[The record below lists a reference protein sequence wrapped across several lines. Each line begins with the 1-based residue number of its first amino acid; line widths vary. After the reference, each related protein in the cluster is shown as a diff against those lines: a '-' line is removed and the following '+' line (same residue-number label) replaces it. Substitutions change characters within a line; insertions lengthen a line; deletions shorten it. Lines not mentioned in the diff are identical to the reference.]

1 MQAPNKAASGTERKK
16 EAMALIRS
24 VLIAL
29 ALFAA
34 PAAAK
39 PADPRVALEELLTA
53 DRTFSDNAG
62 KAAEPVGGIAPMF
75 DADVVMPSPKGHAVG
90 REAVLALF
98 RENPSYKDGQVSWA
112 PIRGGISAD
121 GTQGFTYGFLSVTSG
136 DPARRERK
144 YLAYWIKRP
153 DGWRVVAYRQ
163 QVREAGDVSKEMLPP
178 SLPAFNAEPAADSS
192 AHQQSVAAAEK
203 AFSDRAQVVGLK
215 QAFGEFGREDAMN
228 MYGGA
233 GFAYGLD
240 AVTAGFK
247 EGDPTT
253 IHWGTERSFAAS
265 SGDLAVSIGTI
276 RPNDSKDG
284 AGFPFFTVWRRDGPD
299 LPWRYIA
306 E

>member
-1 MQAPNKAASGTERKK
+1 MYRMFFFAI
-16 EAMALIRS
+16 ALI
-24 VLIAL
+24 
-29 ALFAA
+29 AA
-34 PAAAK
+34 PALAK
-39 PADPRVALEELLTA
+39 PTDPKAVVEQLVEA
-53 DRTFSDNAG
+53 DRSFSAE
-62 KAAEPVGGIAPMF
+62 AATATDPVSGISAMF

-90 REAVLALF
+90 RDAVVALF
-98 RENPSYKDGQVSWA
+98 RENPSYRDGKVNWA

-121 GTQGFTYGFLSVTSG
+121 GMQGFTYGFLSLTGG

-163 QVREAGDVSKEMLPP
+163 QVREAGEVPKEMLPP
-178 SLPAFNAEPAADSS
+178 SLPAFTAEPAADST
-192 AHQQSVAAAEK
+192 AHQESVAAAEK
-203 AFSDRAQVVGLK
+203 AFSDRAQIVGLK
-215 QAFGEFGREDAMN
+215 QAFGEYGRQDAMN

-240 AVTAGFK
+240 AVVAGFK
-247 EGDPTT
+247 EEGPAK

-276 RPNDSKDG
+276 LPNDPKEG

-299 LPWRYIA
+299 QPWRYIA